1 MPSLPQI
8 EVQRCAAAEKRVDMS
23 KAVSLRFAPSGNL
36 FSRAMVVVDR
46 LLMAHARGT
55 IRNGDL
61 PFFGL

>member
-1 MPSLPQI
+1 
-8 EVQRCAAAEKRVDMS
+8 MS

-55 IRNGDL
+55 IRNSDL